1 MKKDKI
7 QEIKNQAEK
16 LECYINRYAT
26 RSLKIGEAL
35 GQPGCK
41 MLSDLLEKVSKL

>member
-1 MKKDKI
+1 MKDKT
-7 QEIKNQAEK
+7 QEVKAQAEK
-16 LECYINRYAT
+16 LERYINRHVT

-41 MLSDLLEKVSKL
+41 MLNDLLEKVSKL